1 MIQRLIFSALLLLFI
16 SFSGCSNKEDLELS
30 GGIDLEAVAASETL
44 SPRERANS
52 MMEALNSL
60 IRVVAKEKD
69 DKKAAATLD
78 TYLDAHSEQLNKIT
92 QDFGDWSLNASQED
106 LMGYIGDLQSKP
118 YYAELD
124 SNLTLVGYR
133 MAESPELEK
142 SMSKLLALINPPS

>member
-1 MIQRLIFSALLLLFI
+1 LDAY
-16 SFSGCSNKEDLELS
+16 LE
-30 GGIDLEAVAASETL
+30 
-44 SPRERANS
+44 
-52 MMEALNSL
+52 
-60 IRVVAKEKD
+60 
-69 DKKAAATLD
+69 
-78 TYLDAHSEQLNKIT
+78 AHSEQLNKIT

>member
-78 TYLDAHSEQLNKIT
+78 AYLEAHSEQLNKIT
-92 QDFGDWSLNASQED
+92 QDFGDWSLKASQED